1 MNCKIQIQIFQTF
14 AVFRVDSSNHLVS
27 LVSQIDPSPDWFLG
41 VSGLELCLPNCS
53 WIENKVLN
61 LYPIDAGT
69 DSGPSYIS
77 PKQPTIPRDAIRR
90 IKTNYPNDVRSPFYD
105 NAGNEMK
112 PMARL
117 YLNRQRIY
125 EKVCEG
131 GSQEQTEDNACEVTP
146 YGQWS
151 ECSAQCSQGK
161 RYRQRSYVN
170 PQAASQGNCKKDLTQ
185 RQICHGTNCDDNIY
199 IAPDTDD
206 DDQDPIDPDC
216 ALTVKFF
223 FCFINYKYA

>member
-1 MNCKIQIQIFQTF
+1 M
-14 AVFRVDSSNHLVS
+14 S
-27 LVSQIDPSPDWFLG
+27 LVSNFVFQTVLG
-41 VSGLELCLPNCS
+41 WKIKVSLKWNNQRIVEANFS
-53 WIENKVLN
+53 FSVLN

-105 NAGNEMK
+105 TTGNEMK

-131 GSQEQTEDNACEVTP
+131 GSQEDTEDNACEVSP
-146 YGQWS
+146 W
-151 ECSAQCSQGK
+151 
-161 RYRQRSYVN
+161 
-170 PQAASQGNCKKDLTQ
+170 GNFDK
-185 RQICHGTNCDDNIY
+185 I
-199 IAPDTDD
+199 
-206 DDQDPIDPDC
+206 
-216 ALTVKFF
+216 
-223 FCFINYKYA
+223 

>member
-1 MNCKIQIQIFQTF
+1 M
-14 AVFRVDSSNHLVS
+14 
-27 LVSQIDPSPDWFLG
+27 
-41 VSGLELCLPNCS
+41 
-53 WIENKVLN
+53 N

-105 NAGNEMK
+105 TTGNEMK

-131 GSQEQTEDNACEVTP
+131 GSQEDTEDNACEVSP
-146 YGQWS
+146 W
-151 ECSAQCSQGK
+151 
-161 RYRQRSYVN
+161 
-170 PQAASQGNCKKDLTQ
+170 GNSDK
-185 RQICHGTNCDDNIY
+185 I
-199 IAPDTDD
+199 
-206 DDQDPIDPDC
+206 
-216 ALTVKFF
+216 
-223 FCFINYKYA
+223 